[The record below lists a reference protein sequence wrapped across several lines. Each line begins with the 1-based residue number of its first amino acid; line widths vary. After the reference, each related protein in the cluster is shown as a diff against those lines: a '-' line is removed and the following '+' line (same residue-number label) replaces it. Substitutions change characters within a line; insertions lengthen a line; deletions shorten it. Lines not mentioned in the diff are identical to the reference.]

1 MDSLLNRPLNGAFRA
16 AGLRICVAT
25 AAFCASNFQICV
37 SAAAFRM
44 AVFRIYGLQICVAT
58 AAFRAANPL
67 NCFILAP
74 GGPLNYVLGLR
85 FTSPSVRV
93 MDILF

>member
-1 MDSLLNRPLNGAFRA
+1 MDSLLNGPLNGAFRA

-25 AAFCASNFQICV
+25 AAFCASNYQICV

-44 AVFRIYGLQICVAT
+44 AAFRIYDLQICV

-74 GGPLNYVLGLR
+74 GGPLSYVLGLR

-93 MDILF
+93 IDILF